1 MASGLT
7 CKVRAVDRPVGT
19 SARGGLRVIYY
30 YLVRDIQIWLLSL
43 YDKDEALDLSPQ
55 EKRLL
60 KTAIEAEVRERSRRR
75 TSRGGTRR

>member
-1 MASGLT
+1 
-7 CKVRAVDRPVGT
+7 
-19 SARGGLRVIYY
+19 VIYY

>member
-1 MASGLT
+1 
-7 CKVRAVDRPVGT
+7 
-19 SARGGLRVIYY
+19 VIYY

-43 YDKDEALDLSPQ
+43 YDKDEALDLSAQ

-60 KTAIEAEVRERSRRR
+60 KTAIEAEVRERSQRR